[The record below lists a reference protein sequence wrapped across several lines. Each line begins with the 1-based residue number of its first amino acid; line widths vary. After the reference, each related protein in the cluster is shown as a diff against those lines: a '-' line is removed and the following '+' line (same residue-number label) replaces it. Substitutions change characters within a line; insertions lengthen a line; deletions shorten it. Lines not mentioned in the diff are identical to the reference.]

1 MSKNKEYATL
11 LQKQIAEIGKE
22 VRFLEFKSNY
32 QDADRLGKYI
42 SALSNGACL
51 DNEEFG
57 YLYFG
62 VEDETL
68 VLLGTTFDASRIKAR
83 GNQNLEIFLRQYVT
97 PKIDF
102 KIEEFYDESEKRF
115 VVFTVPA
122 AKGEPTCFMGIP
134 YVRVDS
140 SVTDLRPYTEW
151 MRTIYNSQKDWTA
164 EVIADATMD
173 DLDKDAIE
181 KAREGYK
188 QRYPN
193 LADECDGWDD
203 KVFLDK
209 ACLTIGGKIT
219 RATLL
224 LVGKETSAHKLN
236 HIAQIVWKCFQDG
249 QVFGDIYTIPFIRTT
264 SELLGRIRNYRFK
277 IYPKNSLIPAEV
289 WKYDTESILE
299 GMHNSIAHQKY
310 EAGARII
317 VTEKQDSLKFQNDG
331 SFYEGDYKQYIT
343 GEKTPKSYRNP
354 ALVKAMVNIKMID
367 TQGYGI
373 HKMFQSQKNR
383 YLPMPDYDLSTSNE
397 VILNLPG
404 TIIDVNYS
412 LMLMEN
418 QSLTLTD
425 AVLLDQVQ
433 KGHPISSEAV
443 AMLRKRKLIEGRLPH
458 IFVSKT
464 IAQATDQK
472 VEYSK
477 HKGLEFKKCKTLL
490 LEVLE
495 DHQSL
500 SREEIDRLWWDL
512 LPDTLSDKQKK
523 AKVGNMLTKIREE
536 GVIINKTQ
544 GNSSMWS
551 LVKLKK

>member
-1 MSKNKEYATL
+1 MSKNKEYAAL
-11 LQKQIAEIGKE
+11 LKKQIAEIGKE

-173 DLDKDAIE
+173 DLDKDAIA

-188 QRYPN
+188 QRFPK
-193 LADECDGWDD
+193 LAEECDGWDD

-310 EAGARII
+310 EMGSRII
-317 VTEKQDSLKFQNDG
+317 VTETQDSLKFQNDG

-397 VILNLPG
+397 VVLNLPG

-425 AVLLDQVQ
+425 TVLLDQVQ
-433 KGHPISSEAV
+433 KGRRISSEAV

-458 IFVSKT
+458 IFVSKN

-477 HKGLEFKKCKTLL
+477 HKGLVDRKCEVLL
-490 LEVLE
+490 LESLKDHGSLTKKEIVRLLWDVLS
-495 DHQSL
+495 DQL
-500 SREEIDRLWWDL
+500 N
-512 LPDTLSDKQKK
+512 DKQK
-523 AKVGNMLTKIREE
+523 NTKIYNILRRLRET
-536 GVIINKTQ
+536 GKIVNRTTGNK
-544 GNSSMWS
+544 SLWS
-551 LVKLKK
+551 LAKT

>member
-1 MSKNKEYATL
+1 MDINNIFNNLHYHYEN
-11 LQKQIAEIGKE
+11 E
-22 VRFLEFKSNY
+22 VVEFKKAENNF
-32 QDADRLGKYI
+32 DFDDLGKYF
-42 SALSNGACL
+42 SALSNEANLRGKDFAWL
-51 DNEEFG
+51 V
-57 YLYFG
+57 FG
-62 VEDETL
+62 VHDKTREIVGTSYKNSMKSLQKLKHDIAQHITDSNTFRDIYELTVEGKR
-68 VLLGTTFDASRIKAR
+68 VLLFQI
-83 GNQNLEIFLRQYVT
+83 
-97 PKIDF
+97 
-102 KIEEFYDESEKRF
+102 
-115 VVFTVPA
+115 PA
-122 AKGEPTCFMGIP
+122 APRGIP
-134 YVRVDS
+134 MAWQGHFYARRGESLVALDMNKYEEIRRQTVN
-140 SVTDLRPYTEW
+140 E
-151 MRTIYNSQKDWTA
+151 DWTA
-164 EVIADATMD
+164 EVIANATMD

-193 LADECDGWDD
+193 LAEECDGWDD

-373 HKMFQSQKNR
+373 HKMFQSQKDR
-383 YLPMPDYDLSTSNE
+383 FLPMPDYDLSTSNE

-404 TIIDVNYS
+404 TIIDENYS

-433 KGHPISSEAV
+433 KRNPISSEAV

-458 IFVSKT
+458 IFVSKN
-464 IAQATDQK
+464 IAQATDRK

-477 HKGLEFKKCKTLL
+477 HKGLDFKKCKALL
-490 LEVLE
+490 QEALE

-500 SREEIDRLWWDL
+500 SRDEVDRLWWNL

-551 LVKLKK
+551 LVKSKK

>member
-1 MSKNKEYATL
+1 MDIYETFNNLRYHHED
-11 LQKQIAEIGKE
+11 E
-22 VRFLEFKSNY
+22 VVEFKKAENNF
-32 QDADRLGKYI
+32 DFDDLGKYF
-42 SALSNGACL
+42 SALSNEANLHGL
-51 DNEEFG
+51 KFG
-57 YLYFG
+57 WLAFG
-62 VEDETL
+62 VHDKTREILGTSYKNSMKSLQKLKHDIAQHITDSNTFRDIYELTVEGKR
-68 VLLGTTFDASRIKAR
+68 VLLFQI
-83 GNQNLEIFLRQYVT
+83 
-97 PKIDF
+97 
-102 KIEEFYDESEKRF
+102 
-115 VVFTVPA
+115 PA
-122 AKGEPTCFMGIP
+122 APRGIP
-134 YVRVDS
+134 MAWQGHFYARRGESLVALDMNKYEEIRRQTVN
-140 SVTDLRPYTEW
+140 E
-151 MRTIYNSQKDWTA
+151 DWTA

-193 LADECDGWDD
+193 LAEVCDGWDD

-310 EAGARII
+310 EMGSRII
-317 VTEKQDSLKFQNDG
+317 VTETQDSLKFQNDG

-373 HKMFQSQKNR
+373 HKMFQSQKDR
-383 YLPMPDYDLSTSNE
+383 FLPMPDYDLSTSNE
-397 VILNLPG
+397 VVLNLPG

-418 QSLTLTD
+418 QNLTLTD
-425 AVLLDQVQ
+425 TVLLDQVQ
-433 KGHPISSEAV
+433 KGRRISSEAV

-458 IFVSKT
+458 IFVSKN

-477 HKGLEFKKCKTLL
+477 HKGLVDRKCEVLL
-490 LEVLE
+490 LESLKDHGSLTKKEIVRLLWDVLS
-495 DHQSL
+495 DQL
-500 SREEIDRLWWDL
+500 N
-512 LPDTLSDKQKK
+512 DKQK
-523 AKVGNMLTKIREE
+523 NTKIYNILRRLRET
-536 GVIINKTQ
+536 GIIVNRTTGNK
-544 GNSSMWS
+544 SLWS
-551 LVKLKK
+551 LAKT

>member
-115 VVFTVPA
+115 VVLTVPA

-173 DLDKDAIE
+173 DLDKDAIA

-188 QRYPN
+188 QRFPK

-310 EAGARII
+310 EMGSRII
-317 VTEKQDSLKFQNDG
+317 VTETQDSLKFQNDG
-331 SFYEGDYKQYIT
+331 NFYEGDYKQYIT

-373 HKMFQSQKNR
+373 HKMFQSQKDR
-383 YLPMPDYDLSTSNE
+383 FLPMPDYDLSTSDE
-397 VILNLPG
+397 VVLNLPG

-412 LMLMEN
+412 LMLMVN

-425 AVLLDQVQ
+425 TVLLDQVQ
-433 KGHPISSEAV
+433 KGRRISSEAV

-458 IFVSKT
+458 IFVSKN

-477 HKGLEFKKCKTLL
+477 HKGLVDRKCEVLL
-490 LEVLE
+490 LESLKDHGSLTKKEIVRLLWDVLS
-495 DHQSL
+495 DQL
-500 SREEIDRLWWDL
+500 N
-512 LPDTLSDKQKK
+512 DKQK
-523 AKVGNMLTKIREE
+523 NTKIYNILRRLRET
-536 GVIINKTQ
+536 GKIVNRTTGNK
-544 GNSSMWS
+544 SLWS
-551 LVKLKK
+551 LAKT

>member
-1 MSKNKEYATL
+1 MSKDKEYTAL
-11 LQKQIAEIGKE
+11 LTKQIAVIGKE
-22 VRFLEFKSNY
+22 VRSLEFKSNY

-51 DNEEFG
+51 DNEDYG

-68 VLLGTTFDASRIKAR
+68 KLLGTTFDVSRIKAK
-83 GNQNLEIFLRQYVT
+83 GNQNLEIFLRQYIT

-102 KIEEFYDESEKRF
+102 KIEEFHDESGKWY
-115 VVFTVPA
+115 VVFIIPA
-122 AKGEPTCFMGIP
+122 AKGEPTCFMNIP
-134 YVRVDS
+134 YVRIDS
-140 SVTDLRPYTEW
+140 SVSDLRPYTEW
-151 MRTIYNSQKDWTA
+151 MRSIYNSQKDWTA
-164 EVIADATMD
+164 EVIEDATMD
-173 DLDKDAIE
+173 DLDKDAIV

-188 QRYPN
+188 QRFPN
-193 LADECDGWDD
+193 LAKECDGWDD
-203 KVFLDK
+203 KVFMDK

-224 LVGKETSAHKLN
+224 LVGKETSAYKLN

-277 IYPKNSLIPAEV
+277 IYPKTSLIPAEV

-299 GMHNSIAHQKY
+299 GMHNSIAHQNY

-317 VTEKQDSLKFQNDG
+317 VTERQDSLIFQNDG
-331 SFYEGDYKQYIT
+331 NFYDGDYKQYIT

-383 YLPMPDYDLSTSNE
+383 YLPMPDYDLSTSNV

-404 TIIDVNYS
+404 AIIDENYS
-412 LMLMEN
+412 LMLLAN
-418 QSLTLTD
+418 QDLTLTD

-433 KGHPISSEAV
+433 KGHPIASEAI
-443 AMLRKRKLIEGRLPH
+443 AMLRKRKLIEGRIPH
-458 IFVSKT
+458 IYVSKN

-477 HKGLEFKKCKTLL
+477 HKGLADKKCEALL
-490 LEVLE
+490 LDSLK
-495 DHQSL
+495 DHGSL
-500 SREEIDRLWWDL
+500 SKQEIERLLWDL
-512 LPDTLSDKQKK
+512 LSDQLDEKQKK
-523 AKVGNMLTKIREE
+523 TKVYNILRKLRES
-536 GVIINKTQ
+536 GQIINETK
-544 GNSSMWS
+544 GNKSLWF
-551 LVKLKK
+551 LVKS

>member
-1 MSKNKEYATL
+1 MSKDKEYTTL
-11 LQKQIAEIGKE
+11 LKKQIAEIGKE

-32 QDADRLGKYI
+32 QDAERLGKYI

-68 VLLGTTFDASRIKAR
+68 KLIGTMFDASRTKAK
-83 GNQNLEIFLRQYVT
+83 GNQNLEIFLRQYIM

-102 KIEEFYDESEKRF
+102 KIEEFCNEEGKRF
-115 VVFTVPA
+115 VVFIIPA
-122 AKGEPTCFMGIP
+122 AKGEPTCFMNIP

-151 MRTIYNSQKDWTA
+151 MRIIYNSQKDWTA
-164 EVIADATMD
+164 EVIVDATLD
-173 DLDKDAIE
+173 DLDKEAIA

-193 LADECDGWDD
+193 LAKECDRWNDD
-203 KVFLDK
+203 VFLDK
-209 ACLTIGGKIT
+209 ACLTIGGKIIRT
-219 RATLL
+219 TLL

-249 QVFGDIYTIPFIRTT
+249 QTFGDIYTIPYIRTT

-299 GMHNSIAHQKY
+299 GLHNSIAHQNY

-317 VTEKQDSLKFQNDG
+317 VTENQESLRFQNDG
-331 SFYEGDYKQYIT
+331 NFYEGDYRQYIT

-367 TQGYGI
+367 MQGYGI
-373 HKMFQSQKNR
+373 HKMFQSQKDR
-383 YLPMPDYDLSTSNE
+383 YLPMPDYDLSTANE
-397 VILNLPG
+397 IILNLPG
-404 TIIDVNYS
+404 TIIDENYS
-412 LMLMEN
+412 LMLLEN
-418 QSLTLTD
+418 QDLTLTD

-443 AMLRKRKLIEGRLPH
+443 VMLRKRKLIEGRLPH
-458 IFVSKT
+458 IYVSKN

-477 HKGLEFKKCKTLL
+477 HKGLAEKKCEALL
-490 LEVLE
+490 LDSLKDHGSLTKKEIVRLLWDVLS
-495 DHQSL
+495 DQL
-500 SREEIDRLWWDL
+500 N
-512 LPDTLSDKQKK
+512 DKQKINK
-523 AKVGNMLTKIREE
+523 IEYLLKRLRTKGE
-536 GVIINKTQ
+536 IINRMIGKE
-544 GNSSMWS
+544 S
-551 LVKLKK
+551 LWMLGK

>member
-1 MSKNKEYATL
+1 MTIDNKYTTL
-11 LQKQIAEIGKE
+11 LKKQIAEIGKE

-32 QDADRLGKYI
+32 QDAERLGKYI

-68 VLLGTTFDASRIKAR
+68 KLIGTMFDASRTKAK
-83 GNQNLEIFLRQYVT
+83 GNQNLEIFLRQYIM

-102 KIEEFYDESEKRF
+102 KIEEFCNEEGKRF
-115 VVFTVPA
+115 VVFIIPA
-122 AKGEPTCFMGIP
+122 AKGEPTCFMNIP

-151 MRTIYNSQKDWTA
+151 MRIIYNSQKDWTA
-164 EVIADATMD
+164 EVIVDATLD
-173 DLDKDAIE
+173 DLDKEAIA

-193 LADECDGWDD
+193 LAKECDRWNDD
-203 KVFLDK
+203 VFLDK
-209 ACLTIGGKIT
+209 ACLTIGGKIIRT
-219 RATLL
+219 TLL

-249 QVFGDIYTIPFIRTT
+249 QTFGDIYTIPYIRTT

-299 GMHNSIAHQKY
+299 GLHNSIAHQNY

-317 VTEKQDSLKFQNDG
+317 VTENQESLRFQNDG
-331 SFYEGDYKQYIT
+331 NFYEGDYRQYIT

-367 TQGYGI
+367 MQGYGI
-373 HKMFQSQKNR
+373 HKMFQSQKDR
-383 YLPMPDYDLSTSNE
+383 YLPMPDYDLSTANE
-397 VILNLPG
+397 IILNLPG
-404 TIIDVNYS
+404 TIIDENYS
-412 LMLMEN
+412 LMLLEN
-418 QSLTLTD
+418 QDLTLTD

-443 AMLRKRKLIEGRLPH
+443 VMLRKRKLIEGRLPH
-458 IFVSKT
+458 IYVSKN

-477 HKGLEFKKCKTLL
+477 HKGLAEKKCEALL
-490 LEVLE
+490 LDSLKDHGSLTKKEIVRLLWDVLS
-495 DHQSL
+495 DQL
-500 SREEIDRLWWDL
+500 N
-512 LPDTLSDKQKK
+512 DKQKINK
-523 AKVGNMLTKIREE
+523 IEYLLKRLRTKGE
-536 GVIINKTQ
+536 IINRMIGKE
-544 GNSSMWS
+544 S
-551 LVKLKK
+551 LWMLGK

>member
-1 MSKNKEYATL
+1 MSKNKEYAAL
-11 LQKQIAEIGKE
+11 LKKQIAKIGKE

-310 EAGARII
+310 EMGSRII
-317 VTEKQDSLKFQNDG
+317 VTETQDSLKFQNDG
-331 SFYEGDYKQYIT
+331 SFYEGDYRQYIT

-397 VILNLPG
+397 VVLNLPG

-425 AVLLDQVQ
+425 TVLLDQVQ
-433 KGHPISSEAV
+433 KGRRISSEAV

-458 IFVSKT
+458 IFVSKN

-477 HKGLEFKKCKTLL
+477 HKGLVDRKCEVLL
-490 LEVLE
+490 LESLKDHGSLTKKEIVRLLWDVLS
-495 DHQSL
+495 DQL
-500 SREEIDRLWWDL
+500 N
-512 LPDTLSDKQKK
+512 DKQK
-523 AKVGNMLTKIREE
+523 NTKIYNILRRLRET
-536 GVIINKTQ
+536 GKIVNRTTGNK
-544 GNSSMWS
+544 SLWS
-551 LVKLKK
+551 LAKT

>member
-1 MSKNKEYATL
+1 MNKDKEYAAL
-11 LQKQIAEIGKE
+11 LNKQIAEIGKE
-22 VRFLEFKSNY
+22 VRSLEFKSNY

-51 DNEEFG
+51 DNEEVG

-68 VLLGTTFDASRIKAR
+68 ELRGTTFDISRIKAR
-83 GNQNLEIFLRQYVT
+83 GNQNLEIFLRQYIT

-102 KIEEFYDESEKRF
+102 KIEEFSDESGKRF
-115 VVFTVPA
+115 VVFIVPA
-122 AKGEPTCFMGIP
+122 AKGEPTCFMNIP

-140 SVTDLRPYTEW
+140 SVTDLRPYTDW

-164 EVIADATMD
+164 EVIENATIED
-173 DLDKDAIE
+173 IDEDAIK

-188 QRYPN
+188 QRYPK
-193 LADECDGWDD
+193 LAKDCDGWDD

-209 ACLTIGGKIT
+209 ACLTIDGKIT

-224 LVGKETSAHKLN
+224 LVGKETAAHKLN

-299 GMHNSIAHQKY
+299 GMHNSIAHQNY
-310 EAGARII
+310 EIGARII
-317 VTEKQDSLKFQNDG
+317 VTETQDALKFQNDG
-331 SFYEGDYKQYIT
+331 NFYEGDYKQYIT
-343 GEKTPKSYRNP
+343 GEKTPKGYRNP

-373 HKMFQSQKNR
+373 HKMFQSQKDR
-383 YLPMPDYDLSTSNE
+383 YLPMPDYDQSTSNE

-404 TIIDVNYS
+404 TVIDENYS
-412 LMLMEN
+412 LILLAN
-418 QSLTLTD
+418 QSLSLTD

-433 KGHPISSEAV
+433 KGHSISSEAV
-443 AMLRKRKLIEGRLPH
+443 AMLRKRKLIEGRMPH
-458 IFVSKT
+458 IYVSKN

-477 HKGLEFKKCKTLL
+477 HKGLADKKCEALL
-490 LEVLE
+490 LESLK
-495 DHQSL
+495 DHGSL
-500 SREEIDRLWWDL
+500 TKKEIIRLLWDV
-512 LPDTLSDKQKK
+512 LPDQLNDKQKNT
-523 AKVGNMLTKIREE
+523 KVYNILRKLRESGRISNITKGN
-536 GVIINKTQ
+536 
-544 GNSSMWS
+544 NSLWS
-551 LVKLKK
+551 LAKS

>member
-1 MSKNKEYATL
+1 MSKDKEYTIL
-11 LQKQIAEIGKE
+11 LKKQIAEIGKE

-32 QDADRLGKYI
+32 QDAERLGKYI

-68 VLLGTTFDASRIKAR
+68 KLIGTMFDASRTKAK
-83 GNQNLEIFLRQYVT
+83 GNQNLEIFLRQYIM

-102 KIEEFYDESEKRF
+102 KIEEFCNEEGKRF
-115 VVFTVPA
+115 VVFIIPA
-122 AKGEPTCFMGIP
+122 AKGEPTCFMNIP

-151 MRTIYNSQKDWTA
+151 MRIIYNSQKDWTA
-164 EVIADATMD
+164 EVIVDATLD
-173 DLDKDAIE
+173 DLDKEAIA

-193 LADECDGWDD
+193 LAKECDRWNDD
-203 KVFLDK
+203 VFLDK
-209 ACLTIGGKIT
+209 ACLTIGGKIIRT
-219 RATLL
+219 TLL

-249 QVFGDIYTIPFIRTT
+249 QTFGDIYTIPYIRTT

-299 GMHNSIAHQKY
+299 GLHNSIAHQNY

-317 VTEKQDSLKFQNDG
+317 VTENQESLRFQNDG
-331 SFYEGDYKQYIT
+331 NFYEGDYRQYIT

-367 TQGYGI
+367 MQGYGI
-373 HKMFQSQKNR
+373 HKMFQSQKDR
-383 YLPMPDYDLSTSNE
+383 YLPMPDYDLSTANE
-397 VILNLPG
+397 IILNLPG
-404 TIIDVNYS
+404 TIIDENYS
-412 LMLMEN
+412 LMLLEN
-418 QSLTLTD
+418 QDLTLTD

-443 AMLRKRKLIEGRLPH
+443 VMLRKRKLIEGRLPH
-458 IFVSKT
+458 IYVSKN

-477 HKGLEFKKCKTLL
+477 HKGLAEKKCEALL
-490 LEVLE
+490 LDSLKDHGSLTKKEIVRLLWDVLS
-495 DHQSL
+495 DQL
-500 SREEIDRLWWDL
+500 N
-512 LPDTLSDKQKK
+512 DKQKINK
-523 AKVGNMLTKIREE
+523 IEYLLKRLRTKGE
-536 GVIINKTQ
+536 IINRMIGKE
-544 GNSSMWS
+544 S
-551 LVKLKK
+551 LWMLGK